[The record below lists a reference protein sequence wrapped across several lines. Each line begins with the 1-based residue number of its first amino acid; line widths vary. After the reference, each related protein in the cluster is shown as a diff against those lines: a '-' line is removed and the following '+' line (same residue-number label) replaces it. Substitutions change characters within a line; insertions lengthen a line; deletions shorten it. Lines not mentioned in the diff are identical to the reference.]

1 MSRTEWFYSRVAQP
15 SISVISGI
23 SEGMSERGGPLPREL
38 PERPE
43 MTRSPKGLPSV
54 AQGTASAASLREMV
68 LGTFD

>member
-23 SEGMSERGGPLPREL
+23 SEGMFERGGLLPREL

-43 MTRSPKGLPSV
+43 MARSTGYRVSGKPS
-54 AQGTASAASLREMV
+54 GD
-68 LGTFD
+68 GFGYF